1 MTLDPQTRRVLDTA
15 KVARLA
21 TSDNDQP
28 YLVPVVFVFYGLHI
42 YIPLDTK
49 KKKSHLPGD
58 LKRVRNILKN
68 PKVAFLID
76 RYDDDDWMK
85 LYFVM
90 IIGKASLLPVE
101 GCREAFEKLSAKYPQ
116 YQTTTIGYSNMCIRI
131 KPERITVWQNS

>member
-1 MTLDPQTRRVLDTA
+1 VKSILDTA

-28 YLVPVVFVFYGLHI
+28 YLVPVVFVFDGIDI
-42 YIPLDTK
+42 YIPIDTK
-49 KKKSHLPGD
+49 KKKMSDLPGD

-76 RYDDDDWMK
+76 KYDDNDWSK
-85 LYFVM
+85 LYFIM
-90 IIGKASLLPVE
+90 IIGKASILPVE

-116 YQTTTIGYSNMCIRI
+116 YRTTTGYSNMCIRI

>member
-1 MTLDPQTRRVLDTA
+1 VKSILDTA
-15 KVARLA
+15 NVARLA

-28 YLVPVVFVFYGLHI
+28 YLVPVVFVFDGIHI
-42 YIPLDTK
+42 YIPIDTK
-49 KKKSHLPGD
+49 KKMSDMPGD

-85 LYFVM
+85 LYFIM
-90 IIGKASLLPVE
+90 IIGKASILP
-101 GCREAFEKLSAKYPQ
+101 GQSCGEAFEKLSAKYPQ
-116 YQTTTIGYSNMCIRI
+116 YRTTTGYRNMCIKI